1 MRVWLPDRPG
11 ALGQVASRIGAVHGD
26 VTAIDILERGAGRV
40 IDELVVALPESA
52 SVDLLAKEIRAVDGV
67 AVEHIRSV
75 DGDRSDSAT
84 AFLALAAR
92 VAAVPVEERCGEL
105 CRGLLE
111 SADADWAV
119 ATRHGEV
126 VLQLGQ
132 PPELAWVV
140 AFLDGSEH
148 LDAARPANGPGDIMW
163 ARLRRAGIAIAA
175 GRSARPVHERE
186 RQRVALLAQIV
197 DGLLG

>member
-1 MRVWLPDRPG
+1 M
-11 ALGQVASRIGAVHGD
+11 
-26 VTAIDILERGAGRV
+26 
-40 IDELVVALPESA
+40 
-52 SVDLLAKEIRAVDGV
+52 
-67 AVEHIRSV
+67 
-75 DGDRSDSAT
+75 
-84 AFLALAAR
+84 
-92 VAAVPVEERCGEL
+92 PVEERCGEL

-175 GRSARPVHERE
+175 GRAARPVHARE